1 LYEFSF
7 SELLDLANAYC
18 EVPLKRRC
26 EQIIK
31 HGITIENAAMLYST
45 AIAYE
50 AKVRIRYD
58 SVKIDFVGNM
68 LCDMLSYSIL
78 I

>member
-1 LYEFSF
+1 LYYFSL

-18 EVPLKRRC
+18 EIPLKRRC

-50 AKVRIRYD
+50 AKVSIRYSQHMQSCLD
-58 SVKIDFVGNM
+58 NR
-68 LCDMLSYSIL
+68 LPNC
-78 I
+78 

>member
-1 LYEFSF
+1 
-7 SELLDLANAYC
+7 LLDLANAYC
-18 EVPLKRRC
+18 EIPLKKRC

-50 AKVRIRYD
+50 AKVRIKYE
-58 SVKIDFVGNM
+58 G
-68 LCDMLSYSIL
+68 
-78 I
+78 